1 MKPRTKLLVFGTS
14 LALLAACSTSAP
26 PRPAAASMAAPDDA
40 GLSLFCA
47 EAQARISSV
56 KPRAINTVHT
66 DYDAFVKSK
75 PAIRPLETQQYA
87 WYTSGASPRLRMIS
101 CKMKT
106 ADHIR
111 TEYGADQSGD
121 EGSCSILL
129 RDTLTSVRASF
140 TARERGRLKFGG
152 ATRVVVDDDALNS
165 MGPIWLEPYAIAYAA
180 PDGALHLQ
188 SKGMRNDWLDPRLA
202 NTPPQFKG
210 TRYCHLIAPGYLRAL
225 LLGEVPPEIPPPAAT
240 RDQPATQNR

>member
-1 MKPRTKLLVFGTS
+1 
-14 LALLAACSTSAP
+14 
-26 PRPAAASMAAPDDA
+26 MAAPDDTA
-40 GLSLFCA
+40 LSQFCA
-47 EAQARISSV
+47 QAQARISDV

-87 WYTSGASPRLRMIS
+87 WYTRGAAPRLRMIS

-111 TEYGADQSGD
+111 AEYGAEQSGD
-121 EGSCSILL
+121 EGSCSRLL
-129 RDTLTSVRASF
+129 QDTLATVRAAF
-140 TARERGRLKFGG
+140 TDRERRRLKFDGG
-152 ATRVVVDDDALNS
+152 TRVVIDEDALNS
-165 MGPIWLEPYAIAYAA
+165 MGPIWLEPYAIAYAGS
-180 PDGALHLQ
+180 DGALHLQ

-225 LLGEVPPEIPPPAAT
+225 LLGEVPPEIPPPPAIRA
-240 RDQPATQNR
+240 QPANQAQPSTQNR